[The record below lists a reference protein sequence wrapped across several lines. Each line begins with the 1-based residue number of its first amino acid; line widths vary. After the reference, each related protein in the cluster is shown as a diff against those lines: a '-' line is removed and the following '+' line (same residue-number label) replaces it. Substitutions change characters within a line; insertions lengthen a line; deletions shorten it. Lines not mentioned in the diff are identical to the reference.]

1 MLEIEKRTCDNYD
14 IRIMKKITTILA
26 AFLLAVPLATLAQ
39 STMTDSQIME
49 FIVKENEKGTSRS
62 QIVTKLMER
71 GVTVEQIRKVREK
84 YERQKNKQQPGAL
97 DISGYDKKRQDRMR
111 RNNGEVRQ
119 EKEEPNALRRRKR
132 ADDVRDWE
140 LTEKQREA
148 RRERQLDMMDE
159 ELDFVLPDSLEM
171 YDEIMG
177 VKRKKGK
184 EVFGRNIFNNKKLTF
199 ESDMNIVTP
208 ADYRL
213 GPGDAVYVDVWGASQ
228 RNYETTVSPD
238 GYINLEG
245 FGPVHVSGMTVA
257 QANNQLRATLGSR
270 YSSSQIK
277 LTVGQTKTITVNVMG
292 EVNNPGTF
300 TLSAFST
307 VFHALY
313 MAGGT
318 NEIGTLRNIKV
329 YRNNRLISTVD
340 IYDYILNGQMS
351 GNVRLSSGDVIV
363 VGPYECLVQVA
374 GKVRR
379 PMFYE
384 MKQDESVGTL
394 IKYSGGFTGEAYQ
407 GLVTLVRK
415 ASGQMAV
422 YSLDEFERNSF
433 QLRDADSLFVDS
445 TLNRYSNMVEVKG
458 AVFRP
463 GKFQMDGSISTVRQL
478 LEAAGGPLENALIRH
493 AIMHRRKEDRSLEV
507 LAVDVAALMEHSV
520 PDIPLRNE
528 DVLYLPSKQDM
539 QEELTLQIMG
549 EVNYPGEYEYA
560 ENMTIEDF
568 ILQAGGL
575 KDAAS
580 TVKVDVARRIRNS
593 KATNAE
599 DVIARTY
606 SFALKDGFVL
616 DGEAGFRLEPFDEVY
631 VRRSPGY
638 AAQEHVQADG
648 EIAFPGIYTLT
659 KKSARLSDLIREAGG
674 LTKEAYAHG
683 ARLERVLTAEERLAQ
698 ETMLRMIAA
707 GDSVN
712 MARLVVGDV
721 RSIGIQLDKA
731 LEHPGNDQWDI
742 VLRAGDRLV
751 IPQYSNTVSVNGEV
765 MWPNT
770 VAYKQGEKLDFYI
783 NQAGGFG
790 QHARKKRVFA
800 INMNGT
806 VTRVKRAKDI
816 EPGSTLLVPAKAKK
830 SGLSL
835 GEVMSLSTMGISLA
849 AVLATILKK

>member
-1 MLEIEKRTCDNYD
+1 
-14 IRIMKKITTILA
+14 MKKITTILA